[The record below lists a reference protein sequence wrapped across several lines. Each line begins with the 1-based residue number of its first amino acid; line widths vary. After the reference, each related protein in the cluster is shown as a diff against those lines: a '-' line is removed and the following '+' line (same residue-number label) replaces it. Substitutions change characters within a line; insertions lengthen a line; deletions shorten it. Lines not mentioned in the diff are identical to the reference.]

1 MIAQL
6 RGTLADKRPNQVLVD
21 VGGVGYLVHI
31 PVSTFYALGELHSN
45 ITLLIHTQVRE
56 DAISLYGFLSSR
68 EKHLF
73 ELLISASGVG
83 PVLAL
88 KILSG
93 MSVDDLVP
101 AVRSGDLVRLTRIPG
116 VGRKTAERIVV
127 ELRDKL
133 AATEIQET
141 ARQPVATTGAAADVV
156 SALLNLGYEQ
166 RAAEQAVEHAGKNG
180 ASTLPESFETLLR
193 AALQELSAP
202 AQKGARAGR

>member
-6 RGTLADKRPNQVLVD
+6 RGTLGDKRPNQVLVD

-31 PVSTFYALGELHSN
+31 PLSTFYALGDLHSN
-45 ITLLIHTQVRE
+45 VTLLIHTQVRE
-56 DAISLYGFLSSR
+56 DAISLYGFLSAR

-101 AVRSGDLVRLTRIPG
+101 AVRSGDLARLTRIPG
-116 VGRKTAERIVV
+116 VGRKTAERMIV

-133 AATEIQET
+133 AAMEIPGSE
-141 ARQPVATTGAAADVV
+141 RKPVTTTGTAGDVV
-156 SALLNLGYEQ
+156 SALLNLGYDQ
-166 RAAEQAVEHAGKNG
+166 HAAEQAVERAGKNG
-180 ASTLPESFETLLR
+180 ASETFEDLLR
-193 AALQELSAP
+193 GSLQQLTAP
-202 AQKGARAGR
+202 AQSSARAAR

>member
-6 RGTLADKRPNQVLVD
+6 RGTLDDKRPNQVLVD

-31 PVSTFYALGELHSN
+31 PLSTFYALGDLHSN
-45 ITLLIHTQVRE
+45 VTLLIHTQVRE
-56 DAISLYGFLSSR
+56 DAISLYGFLSAR

-101 AVRSGDLVRLTRIPG
+101 AVRSGDLARLTRIPG
-116 VGRKTAERIVV
+116 VGRKTAERMIV

-133 AATEIQET
+133 AAVEIPED
-141 ARQPVATTGAAADVV
+141 ARKPVTTTGTAGDVV
-156 SALLNLGYEQ
+156 SALLNLGYDQ
-166 RAAEQAVEHAGKNG
+166 HAAEQAVERAGKYG
-180 ASTLPESFETLLR
+180 ASETFESLLR
-193 AALQELSAP
+193 SALQQLTAP
-202 AQKGARAGR
+202 AQASARAAR

>member
-6 RGTLADKRPNQVLVD
+6 RGTLGDKRPNQVLVD

-31 PVSTFYALGELHSN
+31 PLSTFYALVELHSN
-45 ITLLIHTQVRE
+45 VTLLIHTQVRE
-56 DAISLYGFLSSR
+56 DAIALYGFLSAR

-101 AVRSGDLVRLTRIPG
+101 AVRSGDLARLTRIPG
-116 VGRKTAERIVV
+116 VGRKTAERMIV

-133 AATEIQET
+133 AAMEIPED
-141 ARQPVATTGAAADVV
+141 ARKPVTPTDGGDEVV
-156 SALLNLGYEQ
+156 FALTNLGYD
-166 RAAEQAVEHAGKNG
+166 RSVAENAVEAVRNNG
-180 ASTLPESFETLLR
+180 NAIDFEPLLR
-193 AALQELSAP
+193 ASLHRLRNP
-202 AQKGARAGR
+202 KARAGRTSE

>member
-6 RGTLADKRPNQVLVD
+6 RGSLGDKRPNQVLVD

-31 PVSTFYALGELHSN
+31 PLSTFYALGDLHSSV
-45 ITLLIHTQVRE
+45 TLLIHTQVRE
-56 DAISLYGFLSSR
+56 DAISLYGFLSAR

-83 PVLAL
+83 PSLAL

-101 AVRSGDLVRLTRIPG
+101 AVRSGDLARLTRIPG
-116 VGRKTAERIVV
+116 VGRKTAERMIV

-133 AATEIQET
+133 AAVEIPEDARKPVTT
-141 ARQPVATTGAAADVV
+141 AGAAGDVV
-156 SALLNLGYEQ
+156 SALLNLGYDQ
-166 RAAEQAVEHAGKNG
+166 HAAEQAVERAGKNG
-180 ASTLPESFETLLR
+180 APDTFETLLR
-193 AALQELSAP
+193 GALQELTAP
-202 AQKGARAGR
+202 AQSSARAAR